1 MGKTVRVYVGTYTMP
16 ILFGT
21 GKILNGKGK
30 GIHLYELDLET
41 GRIVATG
48 LVPQVDNPSYI
59 TISPDRKT
67 LFCVN
72 ELKHADKRSGGR
84 VSAFQIDCDALRFL
98 GSEPTDGADPC
109 HVTVDAEGKYLFTAN
124 FMSGSLSM
132 HPIEPDGALGL
143 MVDFRQH
150 EGSSVNL
157 ARQSGPHAHASSLSA
172 DNRFVFVPDLGLDKV
187 MVYELDSAHDRLIDR
202 PDLTVTTVAGA
213 GPRHIVF
220 HPSGH
225 WAYLI
230 NELDSTIASFSYD
243 AASGKLSPIGVVST
257 LPLDFEGASTCA
269 HILMSPCGGFVYG
282 SNRGHDSIA
291 AFRVQEDG
299 SLESIGCFS
308 TQGQSPRHF
317 TIDPTGA
324 FLLVA
329 NQDSD
334 QIVVFPRDQAT
345 GVLLD
350 ELMRVDAPTPVCV
363 TIYAG
368 DCL

>member
-1 MGKTVRVYVGTYTMP
+1 MAKIARVYVGTYTMP

-21 GKILNGKGK
+21 GKILYGKGK
-30 GIHLYELDLET
+30 GIYLYHMDLDT
-41 GRIVATG
+41 GRMVATG
-48 LVPQVDNPSYI
+48 LVPHVDNPSYL
-59 TISPDRKT
+59 TISPDSRT

-72 ELKHADKRSGGR
+72 ELKNADKRTGGR
-84 VSAFQIDCDALRFL
+84 VSSFQIDDGTLVFL

-109 HVTVDAEGKYLFTAN
+109 HVTVDSQGKFLFTAN

-132 HPIEPDGALGL
+132 HPIEADGTLGL
-143 MVDFRQH
+143 MADFRQH
-150 EGSSVNL
+150 EGSSVNP

-187 MVYELDSAHDRLIDR
+187 MVYELDSANDRLIDR
-202 PDLTVTTVAGA
+202 PDLTVATAPGA

-220 HPSGH
+220 HPSDR

-230 NELDSTIASFSYD
+230 NELNSTIGAYSYD
-243 AASGKLSPIGVVST
+243 AGSGKLTPMGVVST
-257 LPLDFEGASTCA
+257 LPSDFKGASTCA

-291 AFRVQEDG
+291 AFRVREDG
-299 SLESIGCFS
+299 SLDSVGLFA

-334 QIVVFPRDQAT
+334 QIVVFPRDQVT
-345 GVLLD
+345 GALLD
-350 ELMRVDAPTPVCV
+350 EVMRVEAPTPVCV
-363 TIYAG
+363 TICASG
-368 DCL
+368 QC